1 MQSHKE
7 DLHVVIF
14 NINTIDV
21 YVSLRFV
28 PVNEPCVY
36 VSEPTIPPNVGM
48 SIGVD
53 KYATHAIIGCVRVN
67 GSGQGWGGGQPQ
79 ACGSGALLG
88 RA

>member
-14 NINTIDV
+14 NIKLLDV
-21 YVSLRFV
+21 FVSLRVV
-28 PVNEPCVY
+28 PVNEPCAY
-36 VSEPTIPPNVGM
+36 VGEPTIPPNVVM